1 MIYDVIIVGSGPA
14 GLTAAIYAVRAQLS
28 VLVLEKEYMSG
39 GQMLNT
45 YEVDN
50 YPGLPGIGGFELGV
64 KFREHA
70 EKLGVKFINIEVRHI
85 GEERNPFFREGA
97 PEGDAAAGNGA
108 AGNVGAGNGAA
119 GDVAAGEHVWVL
131 NTSGEEFRA
140 RAVVLAMGAKHRLL
154 GVPGEKELA
163 GMGVSYCATCDG
175 AFFKER
181 TVAVVGGGDVAAEDA
196 LFLARGCEKVYLIHR
211 RDELRAAPLL
221 QEQLRACKNV
231 EFIWDS
237 EVTEICGDEQVES
250 IRIRNKKDG
259 SERTLELEGVFIA
272 VGTRPNTEIVTN
284 LLHLDKNGYISA
296 SEDGITEKPG
306 IFAAGDIRTKR
317 LRQIVTAVSDGANVI
332 TSVEAYLNRTK

>member
-1 MIYDVIIVGSGPA
+1 MNYKEGFAMIYDVIIVGSGPA

-85 GEERNPFFREGA
+85 SEN
-97 PEGDAAAGNGA
+97 AA
-108 AGNVGAGNGAA
+108 
-119 GDVAAGEHVWVL
+119 EHFWVL
-131 NTSGEEFRA
+131 NTSSEEFRA
-140 RAVVLAMGAKHRLL
+140 RTVVLAMGAKHSML

-181 TVAVVGGGDVAAEDA
+181 AVAVVGGGDVAAEDA
-196 LFLARGCEKVYLIHR
+196 LFLARGCSKVYLIHR
-211 RDELRAAPLL
+211 RNELRAARLL
-221 QEQLRACKNV
+221 QEQLKACKNV
-231 EFIWDS
+231 EIIWDS
-237 EVTEICGDEQVES
+237 EVTEIRGDDHVES

-259 SERTLELEGVFIA
+259 GERALDLDGVFIA

-284 LLHLDKNGYISA
+284 LLQLDKNGYISA

-306 IFAAGDIRTKR
+306 LFAAGDIRTKR

-332 TSVEAYLNRTK
+332 SSVEAYLNRA

>member
-85 GEERNPFFREGA
+85 SEETA
-97 PEGDAAAGNGA
+97 P
-108 AGNVGAGNGAA
+108 
-119 GDVAAGEHVWVL
+119 HIWVL

-140 RAVVLAMGAKHRLL
+140 RAVVLAMGAKHSTL

-175 AFFKER
+175 AFFKDR
-181 TVAVVGGGDVAAEDA
+181 MVAVVGGGDVAVEDA
-196 LFLARGCEKVYLIHR
+196 LFLARGCSKVYLIHR
-211 RDELRAAPLL
+211 RDELRAARFL
-221 QEQLRACKNV
+221 QEKLRACENV

-237 EVTEICGDEQVES
+237 EVTDIRGDDQVES

-259 SERTLELEGVFIA
+259 SGRALEVDGVFIA

-284 LLHLDKNGYISA
+284 LLQLDKNGYICA

-332 TSVEAYLNRTK
+332 SSVETYLNRA

>member
-70 EKLGVKFINIEVRHI
+70 EKLGVKFTNIEVRHI
-85 GEERNPFFREGA
+85 GEEEKGR
-97 PEGDAAAGNGA
+97 
-108 AGNVGAGNGAA
+108 VK
-119 GDVAAGEHVWVL
+119 VL
-131 NTSGEEFRA
+131 YTNREEFRA
-140 RAVVLAMGAKHRLL
+140 RTLVLAMGARHRSL

-175 AFFKER
+175 AFFKGR
-181 TVAVVGGGDVAAEDA
+181 TVAVVGGGDAAVEDA

-211 RDELRAAPLL
+211 RDELRAARLL
-221 QEQLRACKNV
+221 QDNLKKCENV

-237 EVTEICGDEQVES
+237 EVTAIRGEEQVECAV
-250 IRIRNKKDG
+250 IRNKKDG
-259 SERTLELEGVFIA
+259 TERVLDLDGVFIA
-272 VGTRPNTEIVTN
+272 VGTKPNTEIITN
-284 LLHLDKNGYISA
+284 LLHLDKNGYICA
-296 SEDGITEKPG
+296 GEDGITEKPG
-306 IFAAGDIRTKR
+306 IFAAGDIRTKH

-332 TSVEAYLNRTK
+332 SSVEAYLECALS